1 MNRQSRAFLSAQA
14 SSILRMIGGRDEV
27 VLIPEDS
34 RIRAGM
40 VDDVYAEMWP
50 ELLAP
55 CLKSLGLERAGW
67 IDYLFMVG
75 LQQENPQEIDARSE
89 YAQSV
94 REMSA
99 WLVARGIDTA
109 RLSGEL
115 TASYIA
121 SAAALLPCFRQRQLD
136 CTFDLQA
143 GRVAFGSRADYSPA
157 GQRSFFMIVQRL
169 LLQRLLRQRGLR
181 FPLFITRQ
189 LDPLDADW
197 RFAIWKLVI
206 SAADP
211 LVVIVPD
218 CQPGGDTDALL
229 HRIDWSYPT
238 DYPYFGLTE
247 TCGAIELEP
256 LGEPTRAWLN
266 DPPHN

>member
-14 SSILRMIGGRDEV
+14 SSILQMIGGRDEV

-75 LQQENPQEIDARSE
+75 
-89 YAQSV
+89 
-94 REMSA
+94 
-99 WLVARGIDTA
+99 
-109 RLSGEL
+109 
-115 TASYIA
+115 
-121 SAAALLPCFRQRQLD
+121 
-136 CTFDLQA
+136 
-143 GRVAFGSRADYSPA
+143 
-157 GQRSFFMIVQRL
+157 
-169 LLQRLLRQRGLR
+169 
-181 FPLFITRQ
+181 
-189 LDPLDADW
+189 LDADW